1 MIELIQL
8 RQFATIAKSKTLS
21 AAAETLAISQ
31 SALSRSIQRLEEDF
45 GAQVFDRVKNRLI
58 LNEAGKV
65 ALERAEKI
73 LSDVQ
78 AMQEE
83 VVKLSKSARAVFIGT
98 VAPGP
103 IWVLQEHPPKEIAM
117 RKIESELSSEEGVLE
132 GLESGKYDFGVLPY
146 SPESRGLSEKFHS
159 EKICEER
166 LFFSLPLAHPLAKRK
181 SLRFSD
187 MDGESFIVFSEI
199 GFWDK
204 IHSEGLPHSK
214 FLVQSDKFTLEEITA
229 NSTLPHFVTDLSL
242 RHFNRPMKDKAV
254 IRIHDKNAN
263 AEFFLWK
270 KR

>member
-21 AAAETLAISQ
+21 AAADTLAISQ

-45 GAQVFDRVKNRLI
+45 GAPIFDRVKNRLI

-73 LSDVQ
+73 LSDVL

-83 VVKLSKSARAVFIGT
+83 VARLSRSGRAVFIGT

-103 IWVLQEHPPKEIAM
+103 IWVLQEKSAE

-132 GLESGKYDFGVLPY
+132 GIESGKYDFGVLPC
-146 SPESRGLSEKFHS
+146 SAESRGLSEKFHC
-159 EKICEER
+159 EKICEES

-181 SLRFSD
+181 SLRFRD

-204 IHSEGLPHSK
+204 VHSEGLPHSK

-254 IRIHDKNAN
+254 IPIRDKNAK

-270 KR
+270 KN